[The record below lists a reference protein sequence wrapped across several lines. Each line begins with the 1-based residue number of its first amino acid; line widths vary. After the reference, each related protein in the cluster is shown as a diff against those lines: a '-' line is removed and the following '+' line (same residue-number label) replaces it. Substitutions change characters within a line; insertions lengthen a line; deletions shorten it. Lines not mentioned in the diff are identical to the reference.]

1 LDLILF
7 YFIVDAKMPLSPST
21 TEEPAY
27 LRDDPGLACL
37 ASQLERINK
46 QIQCLDQ
53 FKKKIITVAEG
64 QCKQVWRPLIGR

>member
-27 LRDDPGLACL
+27 LRDDPGLH
-37 ASQLERINK
+37 ASPHNWNESTNRSNASINSRRK
-46 QIQCLDQ
+46 LLQ
-53 FKKKIITVAEG
+53 
-64 QCKQVWRPLIGR
+64 